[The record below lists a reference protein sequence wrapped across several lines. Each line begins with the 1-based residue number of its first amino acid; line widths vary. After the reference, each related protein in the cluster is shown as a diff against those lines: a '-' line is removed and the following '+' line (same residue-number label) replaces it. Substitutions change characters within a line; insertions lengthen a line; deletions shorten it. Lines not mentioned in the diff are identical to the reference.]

1 MDNKEAINGIWQENE
16 DVWFKWYECSECGY
30 ILGLVCDYPKYKLP
44 TKCPECNKE
53 NNMDEATYKLT
64 IEDAETLIAFIKMH
78 EREEI
83 SEETWDVCMK
93 LQDFVDDEL

>member
-1 MDNKEAINGIWQENE
+1 MNE
-16 DVWFKWYECSECGY
+16 S
-30 ILGLVCDYPKYKLP
+30 
-44 TKCPECNKE
+44 
-53 NNMDEATYKLT
+53 TYKLS

-83 SEETWDVCMK
+83 SEETWDICMK